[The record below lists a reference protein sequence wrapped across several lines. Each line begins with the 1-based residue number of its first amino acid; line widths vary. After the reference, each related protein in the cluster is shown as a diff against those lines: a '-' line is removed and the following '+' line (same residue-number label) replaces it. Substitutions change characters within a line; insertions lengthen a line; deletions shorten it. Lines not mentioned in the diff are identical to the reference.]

1 MARFSSRRVQQVAL
15 LLAICVCLLY
25 AGSRI
30 LGFSL
35 ALSTFLLRILEF
47 LGAVA
52 FPLAGAVVLAWF
64 AYKLL
69 LEPVLR
75 QRRLDRLRERRARRD
90 ASRSDRS

>member
-1 MARFSSRRVQQVAL
+1 MTRFSWRRVQQVAL

-52 FPLAGAVVLAWF
+52 FPLAGAAVLAWF